1 MTIRSL
7 MTSLAAVLLL
17 LAAGLPLAAQTKPA
31 VKGRAP
37 SASPRAKGKLKPVDI
52 NGATKNELGF
62 MLGIPEELAARIVAG
77 RPYGS
82 KAHLLTRNIVSAD
95 VYAKIKDKVIAKQSG
110 PVR

>member
-1 MTIRSL
+1 MTIRSIRI
-7 MTSLAAVLLL
+7 SLAVALLL
-17 LAAGLPLAAQTKPA
+17 LAAGLPLAAQARPA
-31 VKGRAP
+31 AKDHAP
-37 SASPRAKGKLKPVDI
+37 SASSRAKGKLKPVDI

-82 KAHLLTRNIVSAD
+82 KAHLLTRNIVSAE
-95 VYAKIKDKVIAKQSG
+95 VYAKIKDRVIAKQSG